1 MAYTVRREEMA
12 ALKDDWAQLL
22 DQQPEPVPFL
32 HPAWQQVWLDEFQD
46 DRELLLYSVRD
57 GDTLT
62 GVAPLLRDGDTLS
75 FIGHYSICDY
85 MDFIVA
91 PGRGRDVFS
100 ALLATLVDEEWSKIE
115 LRGLRDGS
123 STLCPS
129 LTWPRR
135 GESASTRST
144 GRARGILAISSTGP
158 KCSPSHSELRTS
170 RRGVTSLSIAPTT
183 SSATSRKRARTMAG
197 R

>member
-1 MAYTVRREEMA
+1 MA
-12 ALKDDWAQLL
+12 ALKDDWVQLL

-32 HPAWQQVWLDEFQD
+32 HPAWQQVWLDEFQG
-46 DRELLLYSVRD
+46 DRDLLLYAVRD
-57 GDTLT
+57 GNTLT

-75 FIGHYSICDY
+75 FIGHHSICDY

-123 STLCPS
+123 ATLEDLPAVAEAA
-129 LTWPRR
+129 
-135 GESASTRST
+135 G
-144 GRARGILAISSTGP
+144 
-158 KCSPSHSELRTS
+158 
-170 RRGVTSLSIAPTT
+170 LS
-183 SSATSRKRARTMAG
+183 
-197 R
+197 